1 MVLGKAKVISFKE
14 VQVKRAKKDKA
25 TAGKP
30 KRGHKYK
37 NPVLE
42 ADMLELKLELELELE
57 LEPKP

>member
-1 MVLGKAKVISFKE
+1 MLRREYSQRQKQFSRCLA
-14 VQVKRAKKDKA
+14 
-25 TAGKP
+25 P
-30 KRGHKYK
+30 YK